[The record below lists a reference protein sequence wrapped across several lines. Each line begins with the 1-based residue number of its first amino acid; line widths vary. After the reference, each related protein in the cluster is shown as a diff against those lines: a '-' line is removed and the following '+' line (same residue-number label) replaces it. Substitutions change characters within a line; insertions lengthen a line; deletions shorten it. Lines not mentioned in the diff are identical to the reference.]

1 MRAALPVGGDGHS
14 QPWRRSGRSPSCECC
29 AGCRHPSFDATE
41 DSLLEWRTTARETFT
56 DALLMPAL
64 PALRAAAVGSVE
76 VARSYEHDGVRIEE
90 LSWQLPYGP
99 RTQALFLTPTG
110 VVEPGSL
117 PALLAL
123 HCHGGQKVFG
133 LEKIT
138 VRKRPLALT
147 VRSKPVLANIV
158 VCLRYRNA
166 AVFCLQVT
174 DQPQHPAMAQHQ
186 ATYYGGRAWANEMAR
201 RGYAVL
207 VHDAFPFGAF
217 SFTNSLEKN

>member
-99 RTQALFLTPTG
+99 RTQALFLTPRPTG

-138 VRKRPLALT
+138 VRKSPFRSDSSFQACLGKYRGLLAISKRCRFLFAGNGPATAPGDGTAPGYLLRRP
-147 VRSKPVLANIV
+147 
-158 VCLRYRNA
+158 CL
-166 AVFCLQVT
+166 
-174 DQPQHPAMAQHQ
+174 
-186 ATYYGGRAWANEMAR
+186 GE
-201 RGYAVL
+201 
-207 VHDAFPFGAF
+207 
-217 SFTNSLEKN
+217 